1 MAPVLTVAEA
11 LRTIHPGGPGIP
23 RTVVTRGPNGTLIA
37 LGIFGPR
44 GALQWQ
50 GLWLANGEVLP
61 LGGTAPRSVR
71 STTSQLTG
79 PTALL
84 VDLIEYAGANY
95 TEHLVGL
102 DERIA
107 SWPTSAASI
116 PIAEMEATSREV
128 AEAWRRV
135 IRLVSLVSQL
145 GESLGSAFPE
155 IGPVL
160 PEIRSEAARQEAL
173 CREIQSVLRDV
184 ILLRTSQ
191 DGNRISESAVE
202 LGRISNQITDQRARQ
217 HLQYPHA
224 RDRLPRAR
232 DRPHRGGRAHP
243 EHDRNDPRDAER
255 ELGLGVLGG
264 HDPRG
269 HVRRADRDRLHA
281 ALGPEPGAGSGGLRA
296 HQPGGDAGP
305 SRSIARCR
313 REHGP
318 FRTPFTPS
326 PVARS

>member
-1 MAPVLTVAEA
+1 MAPVLTVTEA
-11 LRTIHPGGPGIP
+11 LRAIHPGGPAVP

-84 VDLIEYAGANY
+84 VDLVEYAGANY

-202 LGRISNQITDQRARQ
+202 LGRISNQISALANTSNIRMLGIAYLALVIALIGAVVLIPNTTATILGMPSASWVSGFWVVVILAATSVVPIVIVFTRPWVLSLMRGLGGFERTSREGMQDLPEVSLDAAASTAPSEP
-217 HLQYPHA
+217 L
-224 RDRLPRAR
+224 LPRA
-232 DRPHRGGRAHP
+232 P
-243 EHDRNDPRDAER
+243 
-255 ELGLGVLGG
+255 
-264 HDPRG
+264 
-269 HVRRADRDRLHA
+269 
-281 ALGPEPGAGSGGLRA
+281 
-296 HQPGGDAGP
+296 
-305 SRSIARCR
+305 
-313 REHGP
+313 
-318 FRTPFTPS
+318 
-326 PVARS
+326 